1 MGEIG
6 MVELRR
12 VEAKLW
18 HCGQLTRQLR
28 AAQSG
33 ALASIG
39 ARSHAELRARFSESS
54 VKWSWMIDGK
64 LAGMCGVTG
73 SHLSFTGFIWLAL
86 AEAATRHPALTA
98 RAARSQIAEIML
110 TRREIYSVMFT
121 GDTASMRWI
130 EFLKFTEA
138 EHQPD
143 WIPEGAVLMVH
154 ERNRA

>member
-1 MGEIG
+1 
-6 MVELRR
+6 
-12 VEAKLW
+12 LW
-18 HCGQLTRQLR
+18 HCGQLTRRLR

-33 ALASIG
+33 ALASLG
-39 ARSHAELRARFSESS
+39 VRSHAELRSRFSESS

-110 TRREIYSVMFT
+110 TRREIYSVMFHS
-121 GDTASMRWI
+121 DAASMRWI
-130 EFLKFTEA
+130 EFLKFDKA

-143 WIPEGAVLMVH
+143 WIPDRAILMVH
-154 ERNRA
+154 RKARA